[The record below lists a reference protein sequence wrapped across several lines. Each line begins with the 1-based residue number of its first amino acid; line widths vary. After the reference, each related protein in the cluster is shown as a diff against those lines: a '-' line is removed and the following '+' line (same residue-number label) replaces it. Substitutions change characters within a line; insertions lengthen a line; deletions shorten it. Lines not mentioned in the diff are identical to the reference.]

1 MQFACILFD
10 LDGTLLD
17 TAPDLICSLN
27 RALRNE
33 GLQPVGDEQVRPYIS
48 YGAAAMVRQC
58 LDNTADPALLGKI
71 LEFMLDDYE
80 NNIAEHS
87 VFFPGMENL
96 LAVLEKHGIKW
107 GIVTN
112 KLERFTNPLMDELKL
127 TCRAA
132 CIISG
137 DTTGNSKPHPEPM
150 LEACRRAGVTADECL
165 YIGDSAHDI
174 EAGKRAGMKTLAAVY
189 GYLKPEDDPS
199 SWHADALISHPS
211 EILSWLGL

>member
-17 TAPDLICSLN
+17 TAPDLIRSLN
-27 RALRNE
+27 RALSNQ
-33 GLQPVGDEQVRPYIS
+33 GLDPVAAVRIKPYIS
-48 YGAAAMVRQC
+48 YGAAAMVRHC
-58 LDNTADPALLGKI
+58 LQNTGDQALHTKI
-71 LEFMLDDYE
+71 LEFMLDDYQ

-87 VFFPGMENL
+87 FFFPGIEDL
-96 LAVLEKHGIKW
+96 LILLERNGIKW

-127 TCRAA
+127 SHRAA
-132 CIISG
+132 CIVSG
-137 DTTGNSKPHPEPM
+137 DTTANSKPHPEPM
-150 LEACRRAGVTADECL
+150 LEACRRAGVAPGECL

-174 EAGKRAGMKTLAAVY
+174 EAGKRAGMRTLAAVY
-189 GYLKPEDDPS
+189 GYLRPDDDPA
-199 SWHADALISHPS
+199 SWHADALISHPK